1 MRAWVPPWSKCQR
14 ACVPAWF
21 TCQRACLPAW
31 LMCQRACVPTCQ
43 KRANFLFLRVNVPKN
58 VPTCHKTYQCFNLVC
73 QRAKR
78 RTNIST
84 WRANV
89 PESVPIFQTFIL
101 RNAKGNFYTLLLYKK
116 FYIILD
122 IILTRIM
129 CVCRRYQL
137 YYTILFETFL
147 LFR

>member
-101 RNAKGNFYTLLLYKK
+101 RNAKGNFYTSLK
-116 FYIILD
+116 ILHY
-122 IILTRIM
+122 TWYHTYTYHVYMYRT
-129 CVCRRYQL
+129 YQL